1 MMDVLLVLFMYM
13 GYENNSKR
21 NYPIFK
27 YKSSNVIREIND
39 EIKWANNCHTNYYV
53 LLPNKFG
60 EPTIVKKK

>member
-39 EIKWANNCHTNYYV
+39 EIK
-53 LLPNKFG
+53 
-60 EPTIVKKK
+60 